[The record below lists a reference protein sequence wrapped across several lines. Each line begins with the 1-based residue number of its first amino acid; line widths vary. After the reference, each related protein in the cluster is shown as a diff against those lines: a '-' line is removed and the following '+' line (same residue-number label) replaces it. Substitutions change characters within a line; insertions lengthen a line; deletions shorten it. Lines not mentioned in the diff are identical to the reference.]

1 MEEVEEVEKVEN
13 PQTYS
18 SRDRSYWRDT
28 RNDPSLKR
36 SANRRESAWAKKDKR
51 QTTTLKVAAH
61 LPAALTK
68 RQSPPRPCHQGREG
82 SRRFEKVPRVC
93 VFRVFEKAHQLQ
105 QHARIQS
112 SPSLYLFDLGEGF
125 D

>member
-1 MEEVEEVEKVEN
+1 MEEVEEVEKVDN

-51 QTTTLKVAAH
+51 QTTTLKVAAR

-68 RQSPPRPCHQGREG
+68 R
-82 SRRFEKVPRVC
+82 
-93 VFRVFEKAHQLQ
+93 
-105 QHARIQS
+105 
-112 SPSLYLFDLGEGF
+112 
-125 D
+125 

>member
-1 MEEVEEVEKVEN
+1 MQFAAGDLEPAVQTRAIEN

-36 SANRRESAWAKKDKR
+36 PRSPGDIPESLDSGHPRLVMKESANRRESAWAKKDTR

-68 RQSPPRPCHQGREG
+68 R
-82 SRRFEKVPRVC
+82 
-93 VFRVFEKAHQLQ
+93 
-105 QHARIQS
+105 
-112 SPSLYLFDLGEGF
+112 
-125 D
+125 